1 MNPISMQPPKI
12 PVLGPYEVKC
22 FSRYFKGVDLL
33 LAKRFSFGFVPDEE
47 HLTLIL
53 CELLDERASKLH
65 LLPYSL
71 SDLNNDL
78 TKNGG
83 LLHTEFSIS
92 TTDYN
97 KRQEGCITQSDIG
110 IVLEYQDYIEPNNN
124 FSNAMLLQAKKLFLA
139 NSDYNLSSIYES
151 FDTAQHER
159 LEELNKSYVEKGC
172 GNECIKYL
180 MYNPSLEAIPKHEQ
194 QKVLHQQMKLDATSI
209 FDYTIGLQRY
219 KELIEG
225 EQSSIINLGC
235 LFTSIDNIHELATKA
250 AKASKRTKQTLCKFT
265 LGSLIES
272 INVYKSSLSWFFVFD
287 LMMRGVGCSCE
298 DFIELVRYGKK
309 TGRAR
314 ELEIAPPKY
323 CIKLRITAGSE
334 Q

>member
-1 MNPISMQPPKI
+1 MNPISMQLPKI

-22 FSRYFKGVDLL
+22 FYKYFKGIDIL
-33 LAKRFSFGFVPDEE
+33 LAKRFSCGFVPHEE

-78 TKNGG
+78 RKNGG
-83 LLHTEFSIS
+83 LLQSDVSIS

-97 KRQEGCITQSDIG
+97 KRQEGGTTQSDIG
-110 IVLEYQDYIEPNNN
+110 IVLEYQDYIEPNNY
-124 FSNAMLLQAKKLFLA
+124 FQKGILLQAKKLFRT
-139 NSDYNLSSIYES
+139 NSGYDLSSAYES
-151 FDTAQHER
+151 FNIAQHQK
-159 LEELNKSYVEKGC
+159 LENLNKKYVEKRC

-180 MYNPSLEAIPKHEQ
+180 MYNPSLEALPKGEQ
-194 QKVLHQQMKLDATSI
+194 KMVLHQQMKLDATSI

-219 KELIEG
+219 RELIEG

-235 LFTSIDNIHELATKA
+235 LLTSIDNIHKLATKEV
-250 AKASKRTKQTLCKFT
+250 KFT

-272 INVYKSSLSWFFVFD
+272 INVYESSLSWFFVFD
-287 LMMRGVGCSCE
+287 LMMGGVGCSCQ
-298 DFIELVRYGKK
+298 DFIQLVRHGKE
-309 TGRAR
+309 THIAR
-314 ELEIAPPKY
+314 LLEITPPKY
-323 CIKLRITAGSE
+323 CIKLTITAGSE